1 MKVVGYMR
9 VNSIEQLGGTQVAE
23 KEKSMVEKILDT
35 ERAGYAYFYPSDG
48 GSSGMQGKVEICG
61 INTAKLEVLKNDEMA
76 ELLRRTKEGDM
87 AAREKLIR
95 GNLRLV
101 LSVLQRFASR
111 GENMDDLFQVGCIGL
126 IKAVDN
132 FDINQPVRFST
143 YGVPMIVGEIRR
155 YLRDN
160 SAIRVSRSLRDT
172 AYKVLQARE
181 RLLRQSQR
189 EPTVEQLAQELAIP
203 REEVV
208 LAMDA
213 IVDPVSLYEPIYSE
227 GGDTV
232 CVMDQ
237 VSDRRCTDE
246 SWIQRIALKDAI
258 SRLTPRERSI
268 LMMRFNQGKT
278 QMEVSAQIGI
288 SQAQVSRLEKGAIR
302 AIKKEL

>member
-1 MKVVGYMR
+1 
-9 VNSIEQLGGTQVAE
+9 
-23 KEKSMVEKILDT
+23 
-35 ERAGYAYFYPSDG
+35 
-48 GSSGMQGKVEICG
+48 MQGKVEICG
-61 INTAKLEVLKNDEMA
+61 INTAKLEVLKNDEMT

-172 AYKVLQARE
+172 AYKVLQA
-181 RLLRQSQR
+181 R

>member
-1 MKVVGYMR
+1 
-9 VNSIEQLGGTQVAE
+9 
-23 KEKSMVEKILDT
+23 
-35 ERAGYAYFYPSDG
+35 
-48 GSSGMQGKVEICG
+48 
-61 INTAKLEVLKNDEMA
+61 
-76 ELLRRTKEGDM
+76 M

-288 SQAQVSRLEKGAIR
+288 SQAQVSRLERVPSAPSRRSCSAYRLPCPARQSICRRNIKR
-302 AIKKEL
+302 ACCLHFADGKPFWLLERYYALLRRLRRNLSSTPVTMPRS